1 MIGNKHVTVAFNNHK
16 KPTVLLQAGLGACP
30 RATENS
36 GILSSGFAV
45 FSVWEVGGHPT
56 ASVGLLC
63 KKV

>member
-1 MIGNKHVTVAFNNHK
+1 MTEAFNNHRK
-16 KPTVLLQAGLGACP
+16 SPTVLLKADSGACP
-30 RATENS
+30 RAAENS
-36 GILSSGFAV
+36 GFLSSGFTV